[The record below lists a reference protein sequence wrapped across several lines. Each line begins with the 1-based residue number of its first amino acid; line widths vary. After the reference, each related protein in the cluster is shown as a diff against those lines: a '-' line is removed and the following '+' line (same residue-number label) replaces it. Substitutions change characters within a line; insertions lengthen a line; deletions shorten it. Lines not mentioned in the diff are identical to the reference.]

1 MILASEHS
9 NPGPFEIIA
18 CENGFFTAKNQGMRN
33 HFTSVNKEG
42 LKENHGSA
50 VKESVFG
57 VLMLSRT
64 REVLYIDQ
72 KAKEVLSISFV
83 SNTLFQ
89 NIQFLWKNNM
99 AITTG
104 KGDPVSYEK
113 SPFAKVLE
121 TSEAQCDLLVI
132 WRNDGS
138 NQHLYFRCMP
148 VFFPGETLPFSVV
161 CYVYDITSDTQDRK
175 SVKKFFNGFA
185 NQTSNFLWMIDEETN
200 LLYANQAF
208 LRYFGLAQKSLP
220 DKIINVVPEA
230 VASALYNDHIK
241 VLQTNGPVRKEQKLR
256 LADGTTSHFLVYIFP
271 FTDENGKKMAGGHA
285 AQLPDKYEIENQLR
299 ETNEQLLN
307 INRAALNAIWEWDMK
322 TGKIFRNQHLLD
334 MIGYPVE
341 ETNDLNWWLDH
352 LHPEDREQ
360 LTTTMNDAAEKR
372 QMSWEQ
378 AYRFKCADDS
388 YKYVIDRG
396 FVVYENNQPVKMIG
410 SLKDVTEVKELE
422 NRLMEEK
429 LKKQKEIS
437 ETMIQVQEK
446 ERTRLGVELHDNV
459 NQILTSLRLYVGM
472 LNPESPNEKT
482 IRDKC
487 LSYVDTAVEEI
498 RKLSR
503 DLVVPQLKGN
513 TLVENIQ
520 LLIRD
525 INTCNG
531 LKIKFTHTHETDLL
545 SPGKKLALFRIT
557 QEQVKNILKYSK
569 AKEATIYLEY
579 KDDNVEL
586 IIKDDGIGFNPKKT
600 FQGVGLSSIHERA
613 RFYNG
618 RVEIM
623 TAEGK
628 GCTLKVNIP
637 L

>member
-1 MILASEHS
+1 
-9 NPGPFEIIA
+9 
-18 CENGFFTAKNQGMRN
+18 
-33 HFTSVNKEG
+33 
-42 LKENHGSA
+42 
-50 VKESVFG
+50 
-57 VLMLSRT
+57 
-64 REVLYIDQ
+64 
-72 KAKEVLSISFV
+72 
-83 SNTLFQ
+83 
-89 NIQFLWKNNM
+89 
-99 AITTG
+99 
-104 KGDPVSYEK
+104 
-113 SPFAKVLE
+113 
-121 TSEAQCDLLVI
+121 
-132 WRNDGS
+132 
-138 NQHLYFRCMP
+138 
-148 VFFPGETLPFSVV
+148 
-161 CYVYDITSDTQDRK
+161 
-175 SVKKFFNGFA
+175 
-185 NQTSNFLWMIDEETN
+185 
-200 LLYANQAF
+200 
-208 LRYFGLAQKSLP
+208 
-220 DKIINVVPEA
+220 
-230 VASALYNDHIK
+230 
-241 VLQTNGPVRKEQKLR
+241 
-256 LADGTTSHFLVYIFP
+256 
-271 FTDENGKKMAGGHA
+271 
-285 AQLPDKYEIENQLR
+285 
-299 ETNEQLLN
+299 
-307 INRAALNAIWEWDMK
+307 
-322 TGKIFRNQHLLD
+322 
-334 MIGYPVE
+334 
-341 ETNDLNWWLDH
+341 
-352 LHPEDREQ
+352 
-360 LTTTMNDAAEKR
+360 
-372 QMSWEQ
+372 
-378 AYRFKCADDS
+378 
-388 YKYVIDRG
+388 VIDRG